1 MRLERVVIGM
11 DFSAPAEAAARWTAQ
26 HFARGAELVL
36 VHVIAI
42 PEPPRFLRGKF
53 PPRETLVETARVGAD
68 KRMRELS
75 QSLGAERIWMEI
87 REGDAATALVEVAAE
102 YRADVIAVGTH
113 GERPGIWRRLG
124 STAEHLARHST
135 VPVLLAADVRDAPPR
150 RLLAAIDDDPDV
162 DAVLEWAGGLGER
175 YDAQTTV
182 LHVVSSAFLGGLLS
196 AGAVVSG
203 LSIPVSEEVLVGA
216 KQESQGWV
224 EQVIAAAGLDR
235 PGVRSETTLGDPAHE
250 VLSAAE
256 HLGSD
261 LIVMGSNA
269 SGVRSALLGS
279 VAREVLR
286 GASCPVLVVR
296 GQQ

>member
-1 MRLERVVIGM
+1 M
-11 DFSAPAEAAARWTAQ
+11 DFSAPAEAAAQWTAQ

-36 VHVIAI
+36 VHAIAI
-42 PEPPRFLRGKF
+42 PEPPGFLRGRF
-53 PPRETLVETARVGAD
+53 PPRETLVETARIGAD

-87 REGDAATALVEVAAE
+87 REGDAATALADVAAE
-102 YRADVIAVGTH
+102 YQADVIVVGTH
-113 GERPGIWRRLG
+113 GERAGVWRRLG

-135 VPVLLAADVRDAPPR
+135 VPVLLAAEVRDAPPQ

-162 DAVLEWAGGLGER
+162 GAVLEWTRDLGER
-175 YDAQTTV
+175 FDAQTTV

-203 LSIPVSEEVLVGA
+203 LSIPVSEEVLVAA

-224 EQVIAAAGLDR
+224 EQVIAAAGIDG

-250 VLSAAE
+250 VISAAE
-256 HLGSD
+256 RLGTD
-261 LIVMGSNA
+261 LIVMGSHA

-279 VAREVLR
+279 VARAVLR
-286 GASCPVLVVR
+286 GATCPVLVVR
-296 GQQ
+296 KK